1 MAHPYCSL
9 APMLL
14 TRFLF
19 PALFSKQLAAGLAIS
34 VALLGGCASPPPAP
48 EQPSPEAVSD
58 PEPPVLLRDF
68 ATETL
73 YELLLAEFA
82 GIREQVEPALEI
94 YTIQAHET
102 RDPGVIERAIHIAS
116 YLRRGDVILDLA
128 ELWVEVEPDNVEVR
142 RLLAFHLARSG
153 RVLDAFPHGELLLL
167 TGDDDYLQSLAAFA
181 QDSPTEEKERLLS
194 LYEELESEHPQN
206 SGLLLGKA
214 MLLRQLDR
222 LAESLAS
229 TEKLISLQKDNETGQ
244 LLHAQLLHAMGDEG
258 KAVKAL
264 EKALR
269 VLPESKR
276 LRLQYARFLSDKDL
290 GKSRQQ
296 IAILAKQYPDDVNIL
311 FSLGLANKEIG
322 LSEEAK
328 ATFNHLI
335 NINKRASDAH
345 FQLGKIAEGNGQPE
359 EAVYQYR
366 QVKDGQNL
374 LPAAMRVANIL
385 TEHNNLSAAREH
397 LSSLRA
403 IYPAIRENLF
413 QMEAELLIRQNRLNE
428 AYDLLTSAL
437 QADPESLNLLYT
449 RSIISAEQKD
459 LAATESD
466 LRAILALDADN
477 ATALNALGYSM
488 TNLSNRHDEALA
500 LIQRAQELEPD
511 NPAITDSLGWVY
523 FHLGDLDRAL
533 TYLRQAFEAFPDG
546 EVAAHLGEVLW
557 LQGDQ
562 SGAEAVWRKG
572 LENSPENKV
581 LLETIERLAPQRK
594 QVLLDNINPQSNTTP

>member
-1 MAHPYCSL
+1 
-9 APMLL
+9 
-14 TRFLF
+14 
-19 PALFSKQLAAGLAIS
+19 
-34 VALLGGCASPPPAP
+34 
-48 EQPSPEAVSD
+48 
-58 PEPPVLLRDF
+58 LRDF

-102 RDPGVIERAIHIAS
+102 RDPGVIERAIHIAT

-128 ELWVEVEPDNVEVR
+128 ELWVEVEPQNVEVR

-153 RVLDAFPHGELLLL
+153 RVVDAFPHGEFLLL

-181 QDSPTEEKERLLS
+181 QESPTEEKERLLS
-194 LYEELESEHPQN
+194 LYEELESEHSEN
-206 SGLLLGKA
+206 VGLLLGKA

-222 LAESLAS
+222 LEESLA
-229 TEKLISLQKDNETGQ
+229 TTGKLIALQKDNETGQ
-244 LLHAQLLHAMGDEG
+244 LLHAQLLHALGSES
-258 KAVKAL
+258 KANKAL
-264 EKALR
+264 EKALK

-290 GKSRQQ
+290 GKSREQ
-296 IAILAKQYPDDVNIL
+296 IDILAKQYPDDVNIL
-311 FSLGLANKEIG
+311 FSLGLANKEVG
-322 LSEEAK
+322 LNEEAK
-328 ATFNHLI
+328 ATFKHLI

-374 LPAAMRVANIL
+374 LPAAMRVATIL

-413 QMEAELLIRQNRLNE
+413 QMEAELLIGQNRLNE

-449 RSIISAEQKD
+449 RSIISAEQQD
-459 LAATESD
+459 LAATERD
-466 LRAILALDADN
+466 LRAILAVDENN

-488 TNLSNRHDEALA
+488 TNLSNRHEEALV

-523 FHLGDLDRAL
+523 FHLGDHDRAL
-533 TYLRQAFEAFPDG
+533 AYLRQAFEAFPDG

-557 LQGDQ
+557 LQGDED
-562 SGAEAVWRKG
+562 GAAAVWQKG
-572 LENSPENKV
+572 LENSPDNKV

-594 QVLLDNINPQSNTTP
+594 QALLDSITPRDKAP

>member
-1 MAHPYCSL
+1 MF
-9 APMLL
+9 L

-19 PALFSKQLAAGLAIS
+19 PALFSKQLVAGLAIFA
-34 VALLGGCASPPPAP
+34 VLLGGCASPPATS

-58 PEPPVLLRDF
+58 PEPQVLLRDF

-102 RDPGVIERAIHIAS
+102 RDPGVIERAIHIAT

-128 ELWVEVEPDNVEVR
+128 ELWVEVEPQNVEVR

-153 RVLDAFPHGELLLL
+153 RVVDAFPHGEFLLL

-181 QDSPTEEKERLLS
+181 QESPTEEKERLLS
-194 LYEELESEHPQN
+194 LYEELESEHSEN
-206 SGLLLGKA
+206 VGLLLGKA

-222 LAESLAS
+222 LEESLA
-229 TEKLISLQKDNETGQ
+229 TTGKLIALQKDNETGQ
-244 LLHAQLLHAMGDEG
+244 LLHAQLLHALGSES
-258 KAVKAL
+258 KANKAL
-264 EKALR
+264 EKALK

-290 GKSRQQ
+290 GKSREQ
-296 IAILAKQYPDDVNIL
+296 IDILAKQYPDDVNIL
-311 FSLGLANKEIG
+311 FSLGLANKEVG
-322 LSEEAK
+322 LNEEAK
-328 ATFNHLI
+328 ATFKHLI

-374 LPAAMRVANIL
+374 LPAAMRVATIL

-413 QMEAELLIRQNRLNE
+413 QMEAELLIGQNRLNE

-449 RSIISAEQKD
+449 RSIISAEQQD
-459 LAATESD
+459 LAATERD
-466 LRAILALDADN
+466 LRAILAVDENN

-488 TNLSNRHDEALA
+488 TNLSNRHEEALV

-523 FHLGDLDRAL
+523 FHLGDHDRAL
-533 TYLRQAFEAFPDG
+533 AYLRQAFEAFPDG

-557 LQGDQ
+557 LQGDED
-562 SGAEAVWRKG
+562 GAAAVWQKG
-572 LENSPENKV
+572 LENSPDNKV

-594 QVLLDNINPQSNTTP
+594 QALLDSITPRDKAP

>member
-1 MAHPYCSL
+1 
-9 APMLL
+9 MLL

-258 KAVKAL
+258 KAIKAL

-413 QMEAELLIRQNRLNE
+413 QMEAELLIGQNRLNE

>member
-1 MAHPYCSL
+1 M
-9 APMLL
+9 
-14 TRFLF
+14 
-19 PALFSKQLAAGLAIS
+19 
-34 VALLGGCASPPPAP
+34 
-48 EQPSPEAVSD
+48 
-58 PEPPVLLRDF
+58 RDF

-102 RDPGVIERAIHIAS
+102 RDPGVIERAIHIAT

-128 ELWVEVEPDNVEVR
+128 ELWVEVEPQNVEVR

-153 RVLDAFPHGELLLL
+153 RVVDAFPHGEFLLL

-181 QDSPTEEKERLLS
+181 QESPTEEKERLLS
-194 LYEELESEHPQN
+194 LYEELESEHSEN
-206 SGLLLGKA
+206 VGLLLGKA

-222 LAESLAS
+222 LEESLA
-229 TEKLISLQKDNETGQ
+229 TTGKLIALQKDNETGQ
-244 LLHAQLLHAMGDEG
+244 LLHAQLLHALGSES
-258 KAVKAL
+258 KANKAL
-264 EKALR
+264 EKALK

-290 GKSRQQ
+290 GKSREQ
-296 IAILAKQYPDDVNIL
+296 IDILAKQYPDDVNIL
-311 FSLGLANKEIG
+311 FSLGLANKEVG
-322 LSEEAK
+322 LNEEAK
-328 ATFNHLI
+328 ATFKHLI

-374 LPAAMRVANIL
+374 LPAAMRVATIL

-413 QMEAELLIRQNRLNE
+413 QMEAELLIDQNRLNE

-449 RSIISAEQKD
+449 RSIISAEQQD
-459 LAATESD
+459 LAATERD
-466 LRAILALDADN
+466 LRAILAVDENN

-488 TNLSNRHDEALA
+488 TNLSNRHEEALV

-523 FHLGDLDRAL
+523 FHLGDHDRAL
-533 TYLRQAFEAFPDG
+533 AYLRQAFEAFPDG

-557 LQGDQ
+557 LQGDED
-562 SGAEAVWRKG
+562 GAAAVWQKG
-572 LENSPENKV
+572 LENSPDNKV

-594 QVLLDNINPQSNTTP
+594 QALLDSITPRDKAP

>member
-1 MAHPYCSL
+1 M
-9 APMLL
+9 
-14 TRFLF
+14 
-19 PALFSKQLAAGLAIS
+19 
-34 VALLGGCASPPPAP
+34 
-48 EQPSPEAVSD
+48 
-58 PEPPVLLRDF
+58 RDF

-102 RDPGVIERAIHIAS
+102 RDPGVIERAIHIAT

-128 ELWVEVEPDNVEVR
+128 ELWVEVEPQNVEVR

-153 RVLDAFPHGELLLL
+153 RVVDAFPHGEFLLL

-181 QDSPTEEKERLLS
+181 QESPTEEKERLLS
-194 LYEELESEHPQN
+194 LYEELESEHSEN
-206 SGLLLGKA
+206 VGLLLGKA

-222 LAESLAS
+222 LEESLA
-229 TEKLISLQKDNETGQ
+229 TTGKLIALQKDNETGQ
-244 LLHAQLLHAMGDEG
+244 LLHAQLLHALGSES
-258 KAVKAL
+258 KANKAL
-264 EKALR
+264 EKALK

-290 GKSRQQ
+290 GKSREQ
-296 IAILAKQYPDDVNIL
+296 IDILAKQYPDDVNIL
-311 FSLGLANKEIG
+311 FSLGLANKEVG
-322 LSEEAK
+322 LNEEAK
-328 ATFNHLI
+328 ATFKHLI

-374 LPAAMRVANIL
+374 LPAAMRVATIL

-413 QMEAELLIRQNRLNE
+413 QMEAELLIGQNRLNE

-449 RSIISAEQKD
+449 RSIISAEQQD
-459 LAATESD
+459 LAATERD
-466 LRAILALDADN
+466 LRAILAVDENN

-488 TNLSNRHDEALA
+488 TNLSNRHEEALV

-523 FHLGDLDRAL
+523 FHLGDHDRAL
-533 TYLRQAFEAFPDG
+533 AYLRQAFEAFPDG

-557 LQGDQ
+557 LQGDED
-562 SGAEAVWRKG
+562 GAAAVWQKG
-572 LENSPENKV
+572 LENSPDNKV

-594 QVLLDNINPQSNTTP
+594 QALLDSITPRDKAP